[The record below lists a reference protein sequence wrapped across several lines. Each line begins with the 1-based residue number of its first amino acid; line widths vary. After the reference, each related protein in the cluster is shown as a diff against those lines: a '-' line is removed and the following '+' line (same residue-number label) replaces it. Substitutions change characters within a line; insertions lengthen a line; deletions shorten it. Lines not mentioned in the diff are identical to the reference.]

1 MRIRCIR
8 FIEKLISVS
17 RKVLFLIISL
27 QIVACHWDK
36 QPINFRRAEKLR
48 KVNKFS
54 EALTHYEKVIAL
66 KQNEL
71 SFKAAGKAARLSEF
85 HLKQF
90 WKALG
95 FYRYLV
101 IHSTKEAERVSSQ
114 ERIVNIY
121 FDKLADYKMALVEIN
136 RLLEIS
142 HTKEKRIGY
151 QLKAA
156 KSYFYLGD
164 FRQAEVELNV
174 ILSKKL
180 SDKHQFEAMSLKGDT
195 LLTAKRLGEAIKV
208 YKSLQGR
215 FPQQAMDEKI
225 SLNIA
230 VCYEEM
236 DELDLAIEELQKI
249 QKTTPNS
256 DLIEVKITRL
266 KARRKHLPNPKD
278 FRK

>member
-1 MRIRCIR
+1 MIR
-8 FIEKLISVS
+8 FIEKLISVLA
-17 RKVLFLIISL
+17 RKILFLIISL
-27 QIVACHWDK
+27 QIIACHWDK
-36 QPINFRRAEKLR
+36 QPIDFRRAEKLQ

-54 EALTHYEKVIAL
+54 EALTHYEKVIAF

-71 SFKAAGKAARLSEF
+71 SLKAARKSARLSEF

-95 FYRYLV
+95 FHRYLV
-101 IHSTKEAERVSSQ
+101 THSTKEVERISSQ

-142 HTKEKRIGY
+142 HTKEKKIEY

-164 FRQAEVELNV
+164 FRQAEVDLDV

-215 FPQQAMDEKI
+215 FPQQAMEEKI
-225 SLNIA
+225 GLNIA

-249 QKTTPNS
+249 QKTTSDS

-266 KARRKHLPNPKD
+266 KVRRKDLPNPKN